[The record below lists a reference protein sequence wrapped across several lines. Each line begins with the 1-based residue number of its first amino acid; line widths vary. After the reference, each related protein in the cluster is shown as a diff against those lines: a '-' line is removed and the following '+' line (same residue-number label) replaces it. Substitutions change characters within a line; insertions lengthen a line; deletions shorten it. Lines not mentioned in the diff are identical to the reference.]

1 MQQGYKKERS
11 MATKKKK
18 APAKKKNLTKA
29 VTKNKPV
36 KKKAKLGDGLL
47 SRAIAAKRARKR
59 LLESL

>member
-11 MATKKKK
+11 MAT
-18 APAKKKNLTKA
+18 KKKNLTKA